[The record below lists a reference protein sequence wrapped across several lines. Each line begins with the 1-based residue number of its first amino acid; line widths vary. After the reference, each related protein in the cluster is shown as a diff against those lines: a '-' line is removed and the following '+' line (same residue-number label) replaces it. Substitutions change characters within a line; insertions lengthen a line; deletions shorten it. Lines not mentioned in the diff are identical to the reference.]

1 MKHLTTN
8 VKTLERSGGSHIF
21 CSPNLVEKE
30 NDEVTGDKVKSGK
43 ESLMLC
49 VSWSVQIPQYMMN

>member
-49 VSWSVQIPQYMMN
+49 VS